1 MATAIATIIGAL
13 IAAAASIT
21 VCVINN
27 NKQNA
32 LIAYRIQELEKK
44 VEKHNNLVERTYR
57 LEEDS
62 AVQEERIR
70 AANKRIADLERIT
83 GGKAG

>member
-13 IAAAASIT
+13 IAAAAAIT

-44 VEKHNNLVERTYR
+44 VEKHNNLVDRTYK

-70 AANKRIADLERIT
+70 VANKRIADLERIT